1 MPRSRRTERGQVLV
15 MFALGLVVLLGIA
28 GIAIDLGRMMAE
40 RRHLQTAADAGA
52 LAGCQSLISGSVA
65 DINAATARA
74 RSVASVNIAGSPS
87 GTTGTMAATAEYADA
102 DGDGFLSPDEL
113 TSGVVVSS
121 TSVRLAISSTIRTT
135 LASVIGIPTL
145 GVGARAHCTLEH
157 EPALP
162 IVARRYSAPPGPG
175 GGFVD
180 NLATLATS
188 DDGSVDTDPR
198 GYGGR
203 TPASVDFP
211 GPTFEIYGNESK
223 AHNDSSF
230 RGFIALDVRNFI
242 DETSRQY
249 YNGVDGTTSEN
260 ELKGETSQ
268 YLIDGYRGPPFPA
281 ATTPPTGALQVA
293 TLSGH
298 NTDPV
303 VQNFGDAFDT
313 GDRIM
318 LAVYDGTVMAIP
330 DFSITPPP
338 RITLPATTATPTD
351 GPSFQVSRN
360 ANFTGTVALDLLGDA
375 SAPAS
380 SDNILPVAG
389 TGPPGAGTLNEP
401 VFNPD
406 NFFPAGP
413 GTIVVMED
421 FSTNAIAPGIYTVWV
436 QGTSS
441 TPVKVRRHPV
451 AVYIGGAT
459 RDFNLTNSELSG
471 ATDTPGA
478 TISLPIR
485 LRSESW
491 GATGTAVALS
501 WDSSSFTNCLRQ
513 PAALGIATIGFS
525 PSSVTPAGGQGGLS
539 TLTVDTDGLAAGC
552 YMFTI
557 RAKGTNGDGQP
568 VTHLTDITFLVN
580 SQPGDG
586 SYVEITGFTMFEVV
600 DVVGNT
606 ITGRAIGPI
615 CGDPNCVELRQV
627 QRARLI
633 PWP

>member
-1 MPRSRRTERGQVLV
+1 MPRTRRTGRGQVLI

-28 GIAIDLGRMMAE
+28 AIAIDLGRMMAE

-52 LAGCQSLISGSVA
+52 LAACQSLIAGSVA
-65 DINAATARA
+65 DVNAATQRA
-74 RSVASVNIAGSPS
+74 RSVAGVNIAGSPT
-87 GTTGTMAATAEYADA
+87 GTTGTMAATAEYSDA

-121 TSVRLAISSTIRTT
+121 TSARVAISSTIRTT
-135 LASVIGIPTL
+135 IASVIGIPTL

-157 EPALP
+157 DPAIP
-162 IVARRYSAPPGPG
+162 IVARRYNSPPGPA

-180 NLATLATS
+180 NLATSATS
-188 DDGSVDTDPR
+188 TNGSVDADPR

-203 TPASVDFP
+203 TPASELFP
-211 GPTFEIYGNESK
+211 GPLFEIYGNESK

-230 RGFIALDVRNFI
+230 RGFIAMDIRNFI
-242 DETSRQY
+242 DGTSRQY
-249 YNGVDGTTSEN
+249 YNGVDGTEN
-260 ELKGETSQ
+260 ENTLKGETGD
-268 YLIDGYRGPPFPA
+268 YLLTGYPGPAFPA
-281 ATTPPTGALQVA
+281 ATSPPTGALQVS

-298 NTDPV
+298 NTSGV
-303 VQNFGDAFDT
+303 VHNFGEAFDP

-330 DFSITPPP
+330 DFSITPPA
-338 RITLPATTATPTD
+338 RITLPATTAIPTD

-375 SAPAS
+375 SAPSS

-389 TGPPGAGTLNEP
+389 TGPPGPGFMNEP
-401 VFNPD
+401 AFNPE
-406 NFFPAGP
+406 NFFPASG
-413 GTIVVMED
+413 GTTVAMKT
-421 FSTNAIAPGIYTVWV
+421 FSTNAVAPGIYTVWV

-441 TPVKVRRHPV
+441 SPVKVRRHPV
-451 AVYIGGAT
+451 AVRIGGAT

-485 LRSESW
+485 VRSESW

-501 WDSSSFTNCLRQ
+501 WDSASFTNCLRQ

-525 PSSVTPAGGQGGLS
+525 PSSVTPSTGQGALS
-539 TLTVDTDGLAAGC
+539 TLTIDTDGLAAGC

-557 RAKGTNGDGQP
+557 RGKGTNGDGQP
-568 VTHLTDITFLVN
+568 VTHLADVTFLVD

-586 SYVEITGFTMFEVV
+586 NYVEITGFAMFDIV
-600 DVVGNT
+600 DIVGNT
-606 ITGRAIGPI
+606 ITGRAVGPI
-615 CGDPNCVELRQV
+615 CADPNCADLRQV

>member
-1 MPRSRRTERGQVLV
+1 
-15 MFALGLVVLLGIA
+15 MFALGLVVLLGLAAIA
-28 GIAIDLGRMMAE
+28 VDLGRMMAE

-52 LAGCQSLISGSVA
+52 LAACQSLISGSVA
-65 DINAATARA
+65 DINAATQRA
-74 RSVASVNIAGSPS
+74 RSVAGVNIVGSPS

-102 DGDGFLSPDEL
+102 DGDGFLSADEL
-113 TSGVVVSS
+113 TSGIVVSS
-121 TSVRLAISSTIRTT
+121 TSARVAISSTIRTT
-135 LASVIGIPTL
+135 LASVIGIQTL

-157 EPALP
+157 DPAIP
-162 IVARRYSAPPGPG
+162 IVARRYTAPPGPG
-175 GGFVD
+175 AGFID
-180 NLATLATS
+180 NLATSATS
-188 DDGSVDTDPR
+188 TDGSVGADPR

-203 TPASVDFP
+203 TPASEAFP

-249 YNGVDGTTSEN
+249 YNGITGLTSEN
-260 ELKGETSQ
+260 ELKGETSA
-268 YLIDGYRGPPFPA
+268 YLLDGYLGPPFPA

-298 NTDPV
+298 NTGPV
-303 VQNFGDAFDT
+303 VQNFGDVFDA
-313 GDRIM
+313 GDRVM

-330 DFSITPPP
+330 DFSITPPA
-338 RITLPATTATPTD
+338 RITLPAITVSTD

-360 ANFTGTVALDLLGDA
+360 ANFTGTVALDLLGDGD
-375 SAPAS
+375 APS
-380 SDNILPVAG
+380 PSDNILPVAG
-389 TGPPGAGTLNEP
+389 TGPPAAGAMNEP

-406 NFFPAGP
+406 GFFPANA
-413 GTIVVMED
+413 GTSVLMED
-421 FSTNAIAPGIYTVWV
+421 ISTNAVAPGIYTVWL

-441 TPVKVRRHPV
+441 SPVKVRRHPV
-451 AVYIGGAT
+451 AVRIGGST

-485 LRSESW
+485 VRSESW
-491 GATGTAVALS
+491 GATGTAVAMS
-501 WDSSSFTNCLRQ
+501 WDSGSFTNCLRQ
-513 PAALGIATIGFS
+513 PASIGIATIGFS
-525 PSSVTPAGGQGGLS
+525 PSSVTPSGGQGALS
-539 TLTVDTDGLAAGC
+539 TLTIDTDGLAAGC

-557 RAKGTNGDGQP
+557 RGTGTNGDGQP
-568 VTHLTDITFLVN
+568 VTHLADVSFLVA

-586 SYVEITGFTMFEVV
+586 SYVEITGFAMFEVV

-606 ITGRAIGPI
+606 ITGRAISPI
-615 CGDPNCVELRQV
+615 CGDPNCAALRQV